1 MKEVVVVIGSGQ
13 IGQAIARRVAVAKHL
28 VLADVREETRLRRR
42 TSSPGRLRGQRC
54 NRRRL

>member
-28 VLADVREETRLRRR
+28 VIADVREENASAAADVLA
-42 TSSPGRLRGQRC
+42 SVGYW
-54 NRRRL
+54 